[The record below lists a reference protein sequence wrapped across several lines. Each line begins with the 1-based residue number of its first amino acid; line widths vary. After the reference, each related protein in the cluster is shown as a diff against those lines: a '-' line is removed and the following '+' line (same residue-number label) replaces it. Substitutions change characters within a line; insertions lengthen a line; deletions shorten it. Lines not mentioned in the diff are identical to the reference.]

1 MPASGR
7 SWTNPRTGA
16 WITWLPDGHDG
27 VLERVIKPHTGKAD
41 AHVHLDYVESFEVL
55 DGTATFEVDGRTTT
69 AGAGERVE
77 LSPGTAHRNPY
88 NAGDADLR
96 LRHRASPG
104 GTFVES
110 FVSALGHHM
119 ENDTVN
125 EQGEFSNLQ
134 LFVVLRGTRAE
145 SYRVGIPVALQKPVI
160 ALGAFVGRL
169 RGLRASYD

>member
-1 MPASGR
+1 
-7 SWTNPRTGA
+7 
-16 WITWLPDGHDG
+16 
-27 VLERVIKPHTGKAD
+27 
-41 AHVHLDYVESFEVL
+41 
-55 DGTATFEVDGRTTT
+55 
-69 AGAGERVE
+69 
-77 LSPGTAHRNPY
+77 
-88 NAGDADLR
+88 
-96 LRHRASPG
+96 
-104 GTFVES
+104 VES